1 MNQQQDSQ
9 TITGS
14 GKVFAEGRE
23 ALDLTREQTADIL
36 NLSVRVIRA
45 IEESRPEQLPDSVYV
60 NGYIRSY
67 AKLLGLAAQPLI
79 DAWWAPHLEKPEEP
93 TVAELAGES
102 RIQDQR
108 PFKMGRWAVIAVVL
122 SAGFV
127 YFVTQTNSKEAA
139 IEIASVPEAT
149 SPAQASPPAQG
160 NGQDETAQIAA
171 SESSVVPAQP
181 EEPQA
186 ATAEPAAAST
196 REQAQPIQQADFD
209 NGLARAAAASPS
221 SESSPA
227 PEVKEELAAPATALP
242 ADPAPQEL
250 ASNASA
256 ETKVE
261 AEEAI
266 DTGRPED
273 QVSAIALPSEPRA
286 EAALAEQD
294 QEQEQE
300 QERKQEQEQEQ
311 EQQREVATAFAL
323 PRLTEQGDEEI
334 QLAFTADCWFELRSE
349 AGVLLYADLGR
360 AGQARRYV
368 GEGPFR
374 IKLGYSP
381 GVTLSFNASEVNLL
395 PFTRQDVANL
405 VIGADAPSGRR
416 PQSKP
421 ST

>member
-139 IEIASVPEAT
+139 IEIASVPEAA

-160 NGQDETAQIAA
+160 SGQDETAQIAA

-186 ATAEPAAAST
+186 ATAEPTAASA

-209 NGLARAAAASPS
+209 NGLAGAAAASPS

-227 PEVKEELAAPATALP
+227 PEVKEEPAAPATALP

-250 ASNASA
+250 ASNALA

-273 QVSAIALPSEPRA
+273 QVSAIALASEPRD
-286 EAALAEQD
+286 EAALA
-294 QEQEQE
+294 
-300 QERKQEQEQEQ
+300 EQEQEQ

>member
-9 TITGS
+9 TTTGS

-45 IEESRPEQLPDSVYV
+45 IEESRPDQLPDSVYV

-102 RIQDQR
+102 RIQNQR

-127 YFVTQTNSKEAA
+127 YFVTQTNSNEAA
-139 IEIASVPEAT
+139 TEIASVPEAA
-149 SPAQASPPAQG
+149 SPAQASAPAQG
-160 NGQDETAQIAA
+160 NGQDEQAQIAA
-171 SESSVVPAQP
+171 SESPVAPAQP
-181 EEPQA
+181 EEPQLA
-186 ATAEPAAAST
+186 AAEPAAAST
-196 REQAQPIQQADFD
+196 REQAQPIQQAGFD
-209 NGLARAAAASPS
+209 NGFESATAASLN
-221 SESSPA
+221 SELSPA
-227 PEVKEELAAPATALP
+227 PELKEELAAQATALP
-242 ADPAPQEL
+242 ADPAPQDL
-250 ASNASA
+250 PPDAVA

-266 DTGRPED
+266 DTGQPEE
-273 QVSAIALPSEPRA
+273 QVSTIALAIEPGA
-286 EAALAEQD
+286 EAALA
-294 QEQEQE
+294 
-300 QERKQEQEQEQ
+300 EQEQEQ

-381 GVTLSFNASEVNLL
+381 GVMLSFNASEVNLQ

-416 PQSKP
+416 PESRP